1 MGYSIADF
9 ERPSVAVDAVVFGVD
24 DYKSA
29 TMDEKVLK
37 ILLIKRGEEP
47 YKGMYALPGG
57 FLKKDETTEEAV
69 ARELAEEA
77 GVAGSKLIPLKVYSG
92 EGRDP
97 RGWIISVG
105 FISLTNTVRLSTE
118 CQSDAAEAVWMDFR
132 YEFNGSSEKLTISN
146 DETVLEI
153 AAENGRVIRNDFPFD
168 HGTIIYDSFKKLQ
181 DEARYHDIIF
191 DLMPE
196 LFTVS
201 DLHGPYQMILQKK
214 ESMQAFRK
222 RMSHKIEET
231 DQYDDTTA
239 AHKKSKLYRRITL
252 KEE

>member
-1 MGYSIADF
+1 MKYSITNY
-9 ERPSVAVDAVVFGVD
+9 ERPSVAVDAAVFGVD
-24 DYKSA
+24 DHKSP

-47 YKGMYALPGG
+47 FKDMYALPGG
-57 FLKKDETTEEAV
+57 FLEKNETAEDAV
-69 ARELAEEA
+69 GRELAEEA
-77 GVAGSKLIPLKVYSG
+77 GVTGSKLIPLKVYSG

-97 RGWIISVG
+97 RGWIISAA

-118 CQSDAAEAVWMDFR
+118 RHSDAAEAVWMKFGYAR
-132 YEFNGSSEKLTISN
+132 SGSLEKLTISN
-146 DETVLEI
+146 DETILEI
-153 AAENGRVIRNDFPFD
+153 IAENSKVIRNDLPFD
-168 HGTIIYDSFKKLQ
+168 HGTIIYDAFKKLQ
-181 DEARYHDIIF
+181 DEVMYHDIIF

-201 DLHGPYQMILQKK
+201 DLHGPYRMILQKD
-214 ESMQAFRK
+214 ESIQAFRK
-222 RMSHKIEET
+222 RMSPKIEET

-239 AHKKSKLYRRITL
+239 AHRKSKLYRRK